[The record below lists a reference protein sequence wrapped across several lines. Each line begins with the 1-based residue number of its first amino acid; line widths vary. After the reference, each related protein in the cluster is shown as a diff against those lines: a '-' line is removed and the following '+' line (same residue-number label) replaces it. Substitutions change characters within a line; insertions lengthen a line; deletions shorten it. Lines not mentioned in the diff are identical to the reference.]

1 LRATILNNT
10 LTIFGYSLEFLATTF
25 RRTQVATPGTSLK
38 ESQSIADWLPL
49 LGSIVQ
55 ALSGMAEDD
64 MTANDKT
71 ARDGE
76 SSPGRTAR

>member
-1 LRATILNNT
+1 M
-10 LTIFGYSLEFLATTF
+10 
-25 RRTQVATPGTSLK
+25 ATPGTSLK

-64 MTANDKT
+64 KTADDKT
-71 ARDGE
+71 ARNTD
-76 SSPGRTAR
+76 SSTDKTVR

>member
-1 LRATILNNT
+1 M
-10 LTIFGYSLEFLATTF
+10 
-25 RRTQVATPGTSLK
+25 ATPGTSLK

-64 MTANDKT
+64 RAEDDRIAERSPAAAREVDTRSNET
-71 ARDGE
+71 AR
-76 SSPGRTAR
+76 

>member
-1 LRATILNNT
+1 MVT
-10 LTIFGYSLEFLATTF
+10 
-25 RRTQVATPGTSLK
+25 TPGTSTK
-38 ESQSIADWLPL
+38 GSQSIADWLPL

-64 MTANDKT
+64 NIAERTPAT

-76 SSPGRTAR
+76 TSPGETARQKHRI

>member
-1 LRATILNNT
+1 M
-10 LTIFGYSLEFLATTF
+10 
-25 RRTQVATPGTSLK
+25 ATPGTSLK

-64 MTANDKT
+64 RAEDDRAEDDRAEDDRIAERSPAAAREVDTRSNET
-71 ARDGE
+71 AR
-76 SSPGRTAR
+76 